1 MNPWIPLVVLSV
13 LAGGIAGLIAQRRS
27 AIIFGATVPWFGLLL
42 ILLYHEYIVPYSG
55 GGASMW
61 PIAQLVGGTVA
72 AMIGVLSAIY
82 FGKFNHRK

>member
-1 MNPWIPLVVLSV
+1 MVLSV
-13 LAGGIAGLIAQRRS
+13 LAGGISGLIAKRRS
-27 AIIFGATVPWFGLLL
+27 AIILGATVPWFGLLL
-42 ILLYHEYIVPYSG
+42 ILLYHDYILPYSG

-72 AMIGVLSAIY
+72 AMIGVLSALY